1 MTNETLAEQLMWAR
15 DKFNIAVVNWRLAK
29 SEFDKAEEIYEK
41 SFEEIY
47 RIQSLI
53 EEQNK

>member
-1 MTNETLAEQLMWAR
+1 MTNETLAEQLAR
-15 DKFNIAVVNWRLAK
+15 ARVKFDIAVVNWRVAK
-29 SEFDKAEEIYEK
+29 SELDKAEEIYEK
-41 SFEEIY
+41 SLEEIY